1 MGGRLSRITK
11 SHALSKNCDRA
22 FQEELWV
29 RRSHAK
35 REASVLVDP
44 NVCGITS
51 RRI

>member
-29 RRSHAK
+29 RRSRAES
-35 REASVLVDP
+35 EAGLLVDP
-44 NVCGITS
+44 NVCRIAS
-51 RRI
+51 RQI